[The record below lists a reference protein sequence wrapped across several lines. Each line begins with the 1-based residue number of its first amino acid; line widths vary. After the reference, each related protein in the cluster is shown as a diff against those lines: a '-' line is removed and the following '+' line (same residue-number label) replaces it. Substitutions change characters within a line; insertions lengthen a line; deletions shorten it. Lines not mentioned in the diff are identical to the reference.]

1 MVIMWLIVLPLL
13 LVLLLLLLPLR
24 LLLLLL
30 LLLLGLTICFFPIS
44 TSIQSIQSI
53 FWSILRSSDLRRKS
67 ESIIGIICI
76 CQESEIVPWT
86 KDQHPKHGYV
96 VTKKKMNPYGYGSI
110 PIDTLDTFLV
120 GWTSIYQLFWGS
132 LGTRVLTHPHI
143 RSIWRTDISDI
154 WICTSDSEI
163 QTTEPLSFSRGWW
176 PGTQIKRD
184 LGGCLKLETQKRIMF
199 FHGNVWKC
207 IEMSCLGHGCYQ
219 SVQNIHLVDEDSENN
234 GIDSGGNWWYP
245 KWHIDKFVEN
255 FTRLVNCT
263 SQLTPGAK
271 LAVSETYWW
280 QPSKM
285 IC

>member
-24 LLLLLL
+24 LLFLLLLL

-96 VTKKKMNPYGYGSI
+96 VTKRKMNPYGYGST

-143 RSIWRTDISDI
+143 RSIWRTDISGYLNLYQWFRDPDN
-154 WICTSDSEI
+154 WAPQLQSRMVTWDADKKRSRRLSE
-163 QTTEPLSFSRGWW
+163 TGDPEKDYVFS
-176 PGTQIKRD
+176 
-184 LGGCLKLETQKRIMF
+184 
-199 FHGNVWKC
+199 WKC
-207 IEMSCLGHGCYQ
+207 LEMYRNVMSRTWLLSICSKHPFGRWRFWKQ
-219 SVQNIHLVDEDSENN
+219 
-234 GIDSGGNWWYP
+234 WY
-245 KWHIDKFVEN
+245 WF
-255 FTRLVNCT
+255 R
-263 SQLTPGAK
+263 
-271 LAVSETYWW
+271 W
-280 QPSKM
+280 
-285 IC
+285 